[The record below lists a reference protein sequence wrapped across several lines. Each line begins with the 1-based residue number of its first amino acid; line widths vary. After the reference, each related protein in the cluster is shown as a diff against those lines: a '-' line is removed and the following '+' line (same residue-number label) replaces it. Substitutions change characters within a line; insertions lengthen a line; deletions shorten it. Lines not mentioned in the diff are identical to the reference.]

1 MSHAGSGLPD
11 ELVTPMLIRNLLATA
26 EEMKEMQVLMKDFLE
41 HLPDFKG
48 RATPQESV
56 EMMMKVIDA
65 WTVDDSGATV
75 SHYGKGE
82 KWL

>member
-1 MSHAGSGLPD
+1 
-11 ELVTPMLIRNLLATA
+11 
-26 EEMKEMQVLMKDFLE
+26 MQVLMKDFLE

-48 RATPQESV
+48 RAAPQESV
-56 EMMMKVIDA
+56 EMMMKVIDS
-65 WTVDDSGATV
+65 WTVEDSGATV